1 MAVVNTGAEMRRD
14 DGEDAAAADSAC
26 RFVEM
31 LVCAALDVELGELR
45 SKDRGRAPIAFA
57 RQAAM
62 YLAHVGLGL
71 SQSRVGKHFRRD
83 RTTVAHACA
92 RVEDWRDEPETDRV
106 LRYVE
111 AALKL
116 WLRNARLSGAAP

>member
-1 MAVVNTGAEMRRD
+1 MAVVNINAEMRRAYP
-14 DGEDAAAADSAC
+14 EDAAGESAC
-26 RFVEM
+26 RFVEV

-45 SKDRGRAPIAFA
+45 SPERGRRHVAFA

-71 SQSRVGKHFRRD
+71 SLSRVGEHFRRD

-92 RVEDWRDEPETDRV
+92 RVEDRRDDAAADRV
-106 LRYVE
+106 LRYLE
-111 AALKL
+111 AAVRL
-116 WLRNARLSGAAP
+116 WLRSARPLGAAP